1 MKLLLDESLP
11 QDLRL
16 HLSDHEAVTVPFRG
30 WASKRNGELLRL
42 ASPEFDVFIT
52 ADQNLEH
59 QQNIGQF
66 DIAVVILVAPSNR
79 LADLMP
85 LLPEVLGLL
94 ASVRPGRVYRVS
106 V

>member
-1 MKLLLDESLP
+1 VKLLLDESLP

-59 QQNIGQF
+59 QQSIGQF
-66 DIAVVILVAPSNR
+66 EIAVVILVAPSNR

-85 LLPEVLGLL
+85 LLPKVLGLL
-94 ASVRPGRVYRVS
+94 ASVRPGRIYRVS

>member
-16 HLSDHEAVTVPFRG
+16 HLPGHEVVTVPYRG
-30 WASKRNGELLRL
+30 WASKRNGELLGL
-42 ASPEFDVFIT
+42 ASAEFDVFVT

-59 QQNIGQF
+59 QQNVAQF
-66 DIAVVILVAPSNR
+66 DIAVVILVARANR
-79 LADLMP
+79 LADLIP
-85 LLPEVLGLL
+85 VLPRLLALLPSLE
-94 ASVRPGRVYRVS
+94 PGRIYRVA